1 MEFFK
6 FDEYVWERLLALLQ
20 YDSSAPMTL
29 TSGFFLFAFFL
40 FGLGYMAVRRKAT
53 LRTIFVI
60 LVSLYFYY
68 KISGLYLLLLLG
80 VAISDY
86 LIGGRI
92 AHRKGLGESTKAW
105 VVLSLLIDLGILVYF
120 KAGGLFEQAMNDL
133 FGENFISFGSIVIP
147 AGVSFFIFQSISYII
162 DLSRGVI
169 SPVKRFVDYL
179 FLLSFFPK
187 IFLGPL
193 VRNKEFIP
201 QIEQENVTVT
211 REDIGRAAV
220 LMARGMI
227 KYAVIAKAID
237 SLLLVPAVTGGFG
250 EELAESGMVMFI
262 SLLGFG
268 IRLYCDFSGFSDMAV
283 AIALMMGYKL
293 PDNFNAPFKSA
304 TITEF
309 WRRWHISLSTWLRD
323 YVYISLGGNRKGRV
337 RQYFNLV
344 VTMVVCGLWHKV
356 NLPYLL
362 WGLLHGIGLAL
373 HKLWVEKVP
382 GAKILGKDMTVFR
395 RVIATL
401 FCFIFV
407 TLTWTMVC
415 CDNWEGVCAIY
426 QRIFTNFHFSDAIA
440 LAHKA
445 GFALVLVLV
454 GYVMH
459 FLPTSFNDLSIKS
472 ITRVGFVGQ
481 LLILVVAVWLTV
493 QCHLML
499 AGDGGG
505 LPVYAAF

>member
-6 FDEYVWERLLALLQ
+6 FDEYVWDRLLALLQ
-20 YDSSAPMTL
+20 YDPNAPMTL
-29 TSGFFLFAFFL
+29 TSGFFLFAFFI

-53 LRTIFVI
+53 PRTIFVI
-60 LVSLYFYY
+60 LASFYFYY
-68 KISGLYLLLLLG
+68 KISGFYLLLLLG
-80 VAISDY
+80 VAIMDY
-86 LIGGRI
+86 LIGGRV
-92 AHRKGLGESTKAW
+92 ANRKRQGKGAKAW
-105 VVLSLLIDLGILVYF
+105 VALSLLIDVGILVYF
-120 KAGGLFEQAMNDL
+120 KTAGVFEQTMNNI
-133 FGENFISFGSIVIP
+133 FGENFISLGNIIIP
-147 AGVSFFIFQSISYII
+147 AGVSFFIFQSISYILDI
-162 DLSRGVI
+162 SRGVI
-169 SPVKRFVDYL
+169 APVKRFIDYL

-201 QIEQENVTVT
+201 QIEQETLPVS
-211 REDIGRAAV
+211 REDIGRAVV

-237 SLLLVPAVTGGFG
+237 SLLLVPATTGGFG
-250 EELAESGMVMFI
+250 EELAESGVVMAI
-262 SLLGFG
+262 SLIGFG
-268 IRLYCDFSGFSDMAV
+268 VRLYCDFSGFSDMAV
-283 AIALMMGYKL
+283 AIALIMGYKL

-304 TITEF
+304 TLTEF

-323 YVYISLGGNRKGRV
+323 YIYISLGGNRKGRV

-344 VTMVVCGLWHKV
+344 ATMVVCGLWHKV
-356 NLPYLL
+356 NLPYLI
-362 WGLLHGIGLAL
+362 WGLLHGVGLAV

-382 GAKILGKDMTVFR
+382 GAKAVGADMKPVQRIFG
-395 RVIATL
+395 TL
-401 FCFIFV
+401 LCFIFV

-415 CDNWEGVCAIY
+415 CDSWEGMCAIY
-426 QRIFTNFHFSDAIA
+426 HRIFTNFNFADAVA

-459 FLPTSFNDLSIKS
+459 FLPKSFNDLSIRVM
-472 ITRVGFVGQ
+472 TRVGVVGQ
-481 LLILVVAVWLTV
+481 VVILVVAVWLTV